1 MHAPLQGLVRA
12 LAGVDVAVHVLG
24 DVYLQLQRG
33 HGAAPEARLRRVV
46 DTWREEN
53 NVRSASFCGER
64 LLTVFRGER
73 SGNVSGF
80 EMWFFGG
87 RGIETGRVSH
97 RVGIALQT
105 CHSGTASKCLFSG

>member
-46 DTWREEN
+46 DTWRGGKITLE
-53 NVRSASFCGER
+53 VHPFAG
-64 LLTVFRGER
+64 
-73 SGNVSGF
+73 SGF
-80 EMWFFGG
+80 
-87 RGIETGRVSH
+87 
-97 RVGIALQT
+97 
-105 CHSGTASKCLFSG
+105 